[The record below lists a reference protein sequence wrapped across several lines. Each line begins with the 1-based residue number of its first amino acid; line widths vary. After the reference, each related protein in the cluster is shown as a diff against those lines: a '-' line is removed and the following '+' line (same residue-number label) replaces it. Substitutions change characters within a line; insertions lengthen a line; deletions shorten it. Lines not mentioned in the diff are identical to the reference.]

1 MSSIILL
8 KLILAIVTPLG
19 NDYTLY
25 MTQVILNGTDVP
37 WSPWLTIAHSIYM
50 FWLWLPIS
58 HGNVPG
64 ALVSEPNY
72 LGLGGYLLTALIKLP
87 LIICDAA
94 VGVLVYLLALR
105 SRFSVSS
112 AQYAAVLWLANPLN
126 TLFGE
131 MWGSVEVI
139 PVALSLAAIALIIL
153 GHFRLSCVS
162 LFTGIAFKLSP
173 IIAWLALVAW
183 LQRKPRSEIGR
194 LDRLLIYVSGP
205 AGVLAYSYWLIQGHL
220 TNILNLLQF
229 FDPGY
234 SGFAIPY
241 SPVIQTLNEYFVPQ
255 TYVGLA
261 MLGVTMFYV
270 LAGKIWSRDSWSLVP
285 LALSG
290 FLLVYALSDPY
301 PTSFLWIGPLIALWN
316 AKYGKLNWTVLL
328 YMIIGVFCTL
338 FYIDVLI
345 SRSSLLFI
353 PINIFPTAPSESQ
366 QINILE
372 SNVLLFSNIFGQWI
386 RSALSG
392 MSLAYS
398 MMVSWI
404 CIRKGRV

>member
-1 MSSIILL
+1 
-8 KLILAIVTPLG
+8 
-19 NDYTLY
+19 
-25 MTQVILNGTDVP
+25 
-37 WSPWLTIAHSIYM
+37 
-50 FWLWLPIS
+50 
-58 HGNVPG
+58 
-64 ALVSEPNY
+64 
-72 LGLGGYLLTALIKLP
+72 
-87 LIICDAA
+87 
-94 VGVLVYLLALR
+94 
-105 SRFSVSS
+105 
-112 AQYAAVLWLANPLN
+112 
-126 TLFGE
+126 
-131 MWGSVEVI
+131 
-139 PVALSLAAIALIIL
+139 
-153 GHFRLSCVS
+153 